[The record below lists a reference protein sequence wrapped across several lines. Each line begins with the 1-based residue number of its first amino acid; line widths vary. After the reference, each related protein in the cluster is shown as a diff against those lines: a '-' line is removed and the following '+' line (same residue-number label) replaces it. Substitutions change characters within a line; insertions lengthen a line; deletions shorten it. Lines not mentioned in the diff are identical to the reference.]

1 LSSLATLK
9 RGRGWLPQAL
19 AIPSPN
25 FDERPAGTAIEL
37 LVVHNISL
45 PPGVFG
51 GPAVGDLFLNSLDCS
66 VHAFFAGLNGLKVSA
81 HFFIRRA
88 GALVQFVGCEQRAWH
103 AGQSE
108 WRGRARCNDFS
119 IGVELEGSDHV
130 QFTDAQYE
138 TLTALLTDLRS
149 RYPIKAIVGHSDIAP
164 GRKSDPG
171 PFFEWARLAPLNS
184 SQP

>member
-1 LSSLATLK
+1 MS
-9 RGRGWLPQAL
+9 RGRGWLPRAL

-25 FDERPAGTAIEL
+25 FDERPAGTTIDL

-51 GPAVGDLFLNSLDCS
+51 GAGVGDLFLNTLDCS
-66 VHAFFAGLNGLKVSA
+66 AHDYFGRLRSLKVSA

-108 WRGRARCNDFS
+108 WQGRARCNDFS
-119 IGVELEGSDHV
+119 IGIELEGSDHV
-130 QFTDAQYE
+130 EFTDAQYE
-138 TLTALLTDLRS
+138 VLRALVTDLKAL
-149 RYPIKAIVGHSDIAP
+149 YPIKAIVGHSDIAP

-184 SQP
+184 PHS